1 MFTDYS
7 VRGNMMNLE
16 KTGYLR
22 YTCICY
28 FMPFFRGGEGEAGM
42 STVQTLPQN
51 LLDKIRHGEDYQL
64 EYKEAESKLPKNVY
78 DTVSSFSNREG
89 GDIFLGVHDCGV
101 ILGCDEKEAD
111 KMIDS
116 FVTTINNP
124 DKINPALFLTPVHYQ
139 YTSDGSFVGETK
151 TGKRIQEQPG
161 TYHIIHIHV
170 PIATQVI
177 RNAGRIYDRNHDAD
191 VDITNQA
198 DLVFQC
204 YARKQSTYYVN
215 KVFPFWKVSDLRQDL
230 IQRARQMAAARK
242 RRDNPNEAHP
252 WEALDNEALLRS
264 CNLILTDD
272 QGRTGITL
280 AAVLLFGTDNMIAS
294 ACAHHK
300 TDCIYRVYNLD
311 RYDDRD
317 VIDPTNLL
325 DSYERMFDFGQKH
338 LNDLFV
344 LDGIQSV
351 SARDA
356 ILREIISNS
365 LAHRDYSNAFIAKM
379 IIERDRILM
388 ENGNRA
394 HGVGA
399 LNIDTFEPF
408 PKNPAITKVFREIGF
423 ADELGSGM
431 RNSYKYTKLYSGG
444 EPEFIEG
451 DVFKI
456 IIPLTTGSMTKVGPG
471 TQTES
476 SKAPQP
482 FVIGLEAEALNKLLD
497 FCNTPRS
504 RKEMMEFVGRKSQAA
519 FRDSILIPMIESGL
533 VQMTRPDSPKAP
545 NQKYV
550 RTTSPVTSPVQ
561 QR

>member
-1 MFTDYS
+1 M
-7 VRGNMMNLE
+7 RR
-16 KTGYLR
+16 K
-22 YTCICY
+22 
-28 FMPFFRGGEGEAGM
+28 
-42 STVQTLPQN
+42 
-51 LLDKIRHGEDYQL
+51 
-64 EYKEAESKLPKNVY
+64 
-78 DTVSSFSNREG
+78 
-89 GDIFLGVHDCGV
+89 
-101 ILGCDEKEAD
+101 
-111 KMIDS
+111 
-116 FVTTINNP
+116 
-124 DKINPALFLTPVHYQ
+124 VHYQ

-151 TGKRIQEQPG
+151 TGKRIQEQSG

-252 WEALDNEALLRS
+252 WEVLDNEALLRS

-471 TQTES
+471 TQASTQAEYAGS
-476 SKAPQP
+476 TQADTQAFTISLDATKLA
-482 FVIGLEAEALNKLLD
+482 GLLEYCSVPRTRAEMQEFCGIKTREYFRKKILVPMIQSGKLLL
-497 FCNTPRS
+497 T
-504 RKEMMEFVGRKSQAA
+504 
-519 FRDSILIPMIESGL
+519 L
-533 VQMTRPDSPKAP
+533 PDKPSSP
-545 NQKYV
+545 NQKYY
-550 RTTSPVTSPVQ
+550 TAK
-561 QR
+561 

>member
-1 MFTDYS
+1 MIPCLYTETETAFTTNGIGKLCDALSCYVTEKRNGAYELKMEYPS
-7 VRGNMMNLE
+7 FGIHAEDVIEGNIILAKPSERATAQPFRIYKITTPLTGLLEVQARHIQYQENFITVSLFSAQGSQAAMEAIKSHTTTDCPFDFWTDIDSSATFSITSPATVRGCLGGMDGSMLDTYGGEYEWDMYTAMLHGHRGADHGVKIVYGKNLIDFKMERSIENMITGVHPYWKHSEDGTLMELPE
-16 KTGYLR
+16 KVVTVEHDGPFEKISVLDCTSQFEEKPTEAQLRNYVNSYLR
-22 YTCICY
+22 NTSLTEPDIDIKID
-28 FMPFFRGGEGEAGM
+28 FAQLW
-42 STVQTLPQN
+42 QTPGYA
-51 LLDKIRHGEDYQL
+51 DIA
-64 EYKEAESKLPKNVY
+64 EAERVSLC
-78 DTVSSFSNREG
+78 DTV
-89 GDIFLGVHDCGV
+89 H
-101 ILGCDEKEAD
+101 
-111 KMIDS
+111 
-116 FVTTINNP
+116 
-124 DKINPALFLTPVHYQ
+124 
-139 YTSDGSFVGETK
+139 
-151 TGKRIQEQPG
+151 
-161 TYHIIHIHV
+161 
-170 PIATQVI
+170 
-177 RNAGRIYDRNHDAD
+177 
-191 VDITNQA
+191 
-198 DLVFQC
+198 
-204 YARKQSTYYVN
+204 
-215 KVFPFWKVSDLRQDL
+215 
-230 IQRARQMAAARK
+230 
-242 RRDNPNEAHP
+242 
-252 WEALDNEALLRS
+252 
-264 CNLILTDD
+264 D

-379 IIERDRILM
+379 IIERNRILM

-456 IIPLTTGSMTKVGPG
+456 IIPLTTDSVTKVGSG
-471 TQTES
+471 TQAVRRLSTQVVRRLLRS
-476 SKAPQP
+476 
-482 FVIGLEAEALNKLLD
+482 ALMQNSGPPCGCSTD
-497 FCNTPRS
+497 IAICPWNSCR
-504 RKEMMEFVGRKSQAA
+504 VGFFFALST
-519 FRDSILIPMIESGL
+519 G
-533 VQMTRPDSPKAP
+533 
-545 NQKYV
+545 
-550 RTTSPVTSPVQ
+550 
-561 QR
+561 

>member
-1 MFTDYS
+1 M
-7 VRGNMMNLE
+7 
-16 KTGYLR
+16 
-22 YTCICY
+22 
-28 FMPFFRGGEGEAGM
+28 
-42 STVQTLPQN
+42 
-51 LLDKIRHGEDYQL
+51 
-64 EYKEAESKLPKNVY
+64 
-78 DTVSSFSNREG
+78 
-89 GDIFLGVHDCGV
+89 
-101 ILGCDEKEAD
+101 
-111 KMIDS
+111 
-116 FVTTINNP
+116 
-124 DKINPALFLTPVHYQ
+124 
-139 YTSDGSFVGETK
+139 
-151 TGKRIQEQPG
+151 
-161 TYHIIHIHV
+161 

-252 WEALDNEALLRS
+252 WEVLDNEALLRS

-471 TQTES
+471 TQASTQAEYAGS
-476 SKAPQP
+476 TQADTQAFTISLDATKLA
-482 FVIGLEAEALNKLLD
+482 GLLEYCSVPRTRAEMQEFCGIKTREYFRKKILVPMIQSGKLLL
-497 FCNTPRS
+497 T
-504 RKEMMEFVGRKSQAA
+504 
-519 FRDSILIPMIESGL
+519 L
-533 VQMTRPDSPKAP
+533 PDKPSSP
-545 NQKYV
+545 NQKYY
-550 RTTSPVTSPVQ
+550 TAK
-561 QR
+561 